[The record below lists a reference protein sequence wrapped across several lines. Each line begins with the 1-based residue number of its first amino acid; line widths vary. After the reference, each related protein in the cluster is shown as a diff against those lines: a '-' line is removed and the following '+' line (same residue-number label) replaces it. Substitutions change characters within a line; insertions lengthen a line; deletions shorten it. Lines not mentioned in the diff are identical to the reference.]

1 MKYLLPLLLFS
12 CAAPQQMEKKVDT
25 HLLLQG
31 EWTLQT
37 LRGVA
42 PVASIP
48 LPSLQID
55 LKENRISG
63 NGGCNNYFASIE
75 HCSPT
80 ALSFSGIGA
89 TRMLC
94 LSENIESAYFKALQ
108 EVVSYKIQENTL
120 LLFDKQGEEILKMTN
135 TIKPLTH
142 NQS

>member
-12 CAAPQQMEKKVDT
+12 CTATQQIEEKPDT
-25 HLLLQG
+25 PLQLQG

-42 PVASIP
+42 PAASIP

-75 HCSPT
+75 SCSPT
-80 ALSFSGIGA
+80 TLSFSAIGA

-94 LSENIESAYFKALQ
+94 LSDNIENAYFQTLQ
-108 EVVSYKIQENTL
+108 EVATYKIQENSLSL
-120 LLFDKQGEEILKMTN
+120 LNKQGEEVVKM
-135 TIKPLTH
+135 IKK
-142 NQS
+142 

>member
-1 MKYLLPLLLFS
+1 
-12 CAAPQQMEKKVDT
+12 MEKKVDT

-75 HCSPT
+75 HCSST
-80 ALSFSGIGA
+80 
-89 TRMLC
+89 MLC
-94 LSENIESAYFKALQ
+94 LSENIESAYFRALQ
-108 EVVSYKIQENTL
+108 EVVAYRIQENTL

-135 TIKPLTH
+135 TIKPLTN
-142 NQS
+142 NQ

>member
-63 NGGCNNYFASIE
+63 NGGCNNYFAYI
-75 HCSPT
+75 
-80 ALSFSGIGA
+80 
-89 TRMLC
+89 
-94 LSENIESAYFKALQ
+94 
-108 EVVSYKIQENTL
+108 
-120 LLFDKQGEEILKMTN
+120 
-135 TIKPLTH
+135 
-142 NQS
+142 

>member
-12 CAAPQQMEKKVDT
+12 CTATQQIEEKPDT
-25 HLLLQG
+25 PLQLQG

-42 PVASIP
+42 PAASIP

-80 ALSFSGIGA
+80 TLSFSAIGA

-94 LSENIESAYFKALQ
+94 LSDNIENAYFQTLQ
-108 EVVSYKIQENTL
+108 EVATYKIQENSLWL
-120 LLFDKQGEEILKMTN
+120 LNEQGVEVVKMIKKQ
-135 TIKPLTH
+135 
-142 NQS
+142 

>member
-12 CAAPQQMEKKVDT
+12 CTATQQIEEKPDT
-25 HLLLQG
+25 PLQIQG
-31 EWTLQT
+31 EWNLQT

-42 PVASIP
+42 PAASIP

-80 ALSFSGIGA
+80 TLSFSAIGS

-94 LSENIESAYFKALQ
+94 LSDNIENAYFQTLQ
-108 EVVSYKIQENTL
+108 EVATYKIQENSLSL
-120 LLFDKQGEEILKMTN
+120 LNKQGEEVVKM
-135 TIKPLTH
+135 IKK
-142 NQS
+142 Q

>member
-12 CAAPQQMEKKVDT
+12 CTATQQIEEKPD
-25 HLLLQG
+25 LSLQLQG
-31 EWTLQT
+31 EWNLQT

-42 PVASIP
+42 PATSIH
-48 LPSLQID
+48 LPTLEID

-80 ALSFSGIGA
+80 ALSFSAIGA

-94 LSENIESAYFKALQ
+94 LSDNIENAYFQALQ
-108 EVVSYKIQENTL
+108 EVATYKIQANAL
-120 LLFDKQGEEILKMTN
+120 LLLNKQGEEVVKMIN
-135 TIKPLTH
+135 TVK
-142 NQS
+142 

>member
-48 LPSLQID
+48 LPSLLID
-55 LKENRISG
+55 LKENR
-63 NGGCNNYFASIE
+63 GCNNYFASIE

-94 LSENIESAYFKALQ
+94 LSENIESAYFKTLQ
-108 EVVSYKIQENTL
+108 EVASYKIQENTL

-135 TIKPLTH
+135 IIKPLTH
-142 NQS
+142 NQ

>member
-1 MKYLLPLLLFS
+1 MKYRVPLLLFS
-12 CAAPQQMEKKVDT
+12 CTATQQIEEKPDT
-25 HLLLQG
+25 PLQLQG

-42 PVASIP
+42 PAASIP

-75 HCSPT
+75 HYSST
-80 ALSFSGIGA
+80 ALSFSAIGA

-94 LSENIESAYFKALQ
+94 LSDNIENAYFQTLQ
-108 EVVSYKIQENTL
+108 EVATYKIQENSLWL
-120 LLFDKQGEEILKMTN
+120 LNEQGVEVVKMIKKQ
-135 TIKPLTH
+135 
-142 NQS
+142 

>member
-75 HCSPT
+75 HYSST
-80 ALSFSGIGA
+80 ALSFSAIGA

-94 LSENIESAYFKALQ
+94 LSDNIENAYFQTLQ
-108 EVVSYKIQENTL
+108 EVATYKIQENSLSL
-120 LLFDKQGEEILKMTN
+120 LNEQGEEVVKM
-135 TIKPLTH
+135 IKK
-142 NQS
+142 Q

>member
-12 CAAPQQMEKKVDT
+12 CTATQQIEEKPDT
-25 HLLLQG
+25 PLQIQG

-42 PVASIP
+42 PAASIP

-75 HCSPT
+75 HYSST
-80 ALSFSGIGA
+80 ALSFSAIGA

-94 LSENIESAYFKALQ
+94 LSDNIENAYFQTLQ
-108 EVVSYKIQENTL
+108 EVATYKIQENSLSL
-120 LLFDKQGEEILKMTN
+120 LNKQGEEVVKM
-135 TIKPLTH
+135 IKK
-142 NQS
+142 Q

>member
-12 CAAPQQMEKKVDT
+12 CTATQQIEEKPDIS
-25 HLLLQG
+25 LQLQG

-42 PVASIP
+42 PATSIP
-48 LPSLQID
+48 LPNLQID

-75 HCSPT
+75 HYSST
-80 ALSFSGIGA
+80 ALSFSAIGA

-94 LSENIESAYFKALQ
+94 LSDNIENAYFQTLQ
-108 EVVSYKIQENTL
+108 EVATYKIQENSLSL
-120 LLFDKQGEEILKMTN
+120 LNKQGEEVVKM
-135 TIKPLTH
+135 IKK
-142 NQS
+142 

>member
-12 CAAPQQMEKKVDT
+12 CTATQQIEEKPDT
-25 HLLLQG
+25 PLQLQG

-42 PVASIP
+42 PAASIP

-75 HCSPT
+75 SCSPT
-80 ALSFSGIGA
+80 TLSFSAIGA
-89 TRMLC
+89 TRILC
-94 LSENIESAYFKALQ
+94 LSENIESDYFQALE
-108 EVVSYKIQENTL
+108 EVTTYKIQADTL
-120 LLFDKQGEEILKMTN
+120 LLLNKQGEEVVKM
-135 TIKPLTH
+135 IKK
-142 NQS
+142 Q

>member
-12 CAAPQQMEKKVDT
+12 CTATQQIEEKPDT
-25 HLLLQG
+25 PLQLQG

-42 PVASIP
+42 PAASIP

-80 ALSFSGIGA
+80 TLSFSPIGA

-94 LSENIESAYFKALQ
+94 LSDNIENAYFQTLQ
-108 EVVSYKIQENTL
+108 EVTTYKIQENSLSL
-120 LLFDKQGEEILKMTN
+120 LNKQGEEVVKM
-135 TIKPLTH
+135 IKK
-142 NQS
+142 Q

>member
-75 HCSPT
+75 HCSST
-80 ALSFSGIGA
+80 MLSFSGIGA

-94 LSENIESAYFKALQ
+94 LSENIESAYFRALQ
-108 EVVSYKIQENTL
+108 EVAAYRIQENTL

-142 NQS
+142 NQ

>member
-12 CAAPQQMEKKVDT
+12 CTATQQIEEKPDT
-25 HLLLQG
+25 PLQLQG

-42 PVASIP
+42 PAASIP

-75 HCSPT
+75 SCSPT
-80 ALSFSGIGA
+80 TLSFSAIGA
-89 TRMLC
+89 TRILC
-94 LSENIESAYFKALQ
+94 LSENIESDYFQALQ
-108 EVVSYKIQENTL
+108 EVATYKIQENSLSL
-120 LLFDKQGEEILKMTN
+120 LNKQGEEVVKM
-135 TIKPLTH
+135 IKK
-142 NQS
+142 Q

>member
-12 CAAPQQMEKKVDT
+12 CTATQQIEEKPDT
-25 HLLLQG
+25 HLQLQG

-42 PVASIP
+42 PATSIP

-63 NGGCNNYFASIE
+63 NGGCNNYFAFIE
-75 HCSPT
+75 HYSST
-80 ALSFSGIGA
+80 ALSFSAIGA

-94 LSENIESAYFKALQ
+94 LSDNIENAYFQTLQ
-108 EVVSYKIQENTL
+108 EVATYKIQENSLSL
-120 LLFDKQGEEILKMTN
+120 LNKQGEEVVKM
-135 TIKPLTH
+135 IKK
-142 NQS
+142 Q